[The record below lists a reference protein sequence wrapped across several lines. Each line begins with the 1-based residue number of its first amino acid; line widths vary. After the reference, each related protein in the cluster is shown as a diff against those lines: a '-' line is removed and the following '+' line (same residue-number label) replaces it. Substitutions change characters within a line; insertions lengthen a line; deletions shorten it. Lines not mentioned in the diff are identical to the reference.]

1 MDSRPSTWRFVGLR
15 YGMMRMDAQ
24 AARSERAQQG
34 ADDEG
39 CGSPPRK
46 WRMVPRAEGAEVM
59 GCPRPVARV
68 AGAGLATGAMAA
80 GFRLRDIRTR
90 AQPQCK
96 V

>member
-39 CGSPPRK
+39 SGPTHCTPSALPAP
-46 WRMVPRAEGAEVM
+46 
-59 GCPRPVARV
+59 
-68 AGAGLATGAMAA
+68 
-80 GFRLRDIRTR
+80 FRELRGT
-90 AQPQCK
+90 
-96 V
+96 